1 MAERSAQMTENEE
14 NLSSVVSFRRA
25 STPEIPAMSPQ
36 DAAAAPPGPAEDD
49 LAAFG
54 EAGETAEAP
63 TLAAQPVPRPHWDPW
78 APVWLRPLIRVLLL
92 DEHGPMPRTVA
103 AQVGFA
109 AVLMMLQAAV
119 DMLAWTLGLRWVFV
133 DALGPGGWALT
144 IGFAALIS
152 LIILIF
158 ERFVV
163 TAAVPLDKSPFSNKG
178 TLVRIAVV
186 LAFAMVTAIPVE
198 MMVFHDVIQ
207 GRIGSEI
214 ESRRISARSQL
225 LGEID
230 KSQKSLAEEE
240 RAARQSVK
248 LELPEPKTEKVD
260 TSELDAQILGEK
272 GKLPRLERYVERDKS
287 RADRFESRRVRAK
300 IRLDALADDA
310 PAATRRR
317 LQSAYSSEAR
327 RAQSAASRAAA
338 AADALAGQQRTIAAL
353 EEERTRKQGAV
364 EAENERLRKEATDEH
379 QRTLAGISERYT
391 GRRDALEKRRAEVEA
406 MTDLQLAAATKR
418 TFQPPDGFARR
429 WQIMNQLEE
438 EDELFGWTK
447 WAVRVLFVGLS
458 LLVLASKS
466 FFHRRTRAY
475 YLGFDPMDPRIGSL

>member
-1 MAERSAQMTENEE
+1 MAERSRQELEQAEAVEGE
-14 NLSSVVSFRRA
+14 APASSVVSLRRPSA
-25 STPEIPAMSPQ
+25 SEIPQ
-36 DAAAAPPGPAEDD
+36 APPAEDVD
-49 LAAFG
+49 G
-54 EAGETAEAP
+54 PP
-63 TLAAQPVPRPHWDPW
+63 TLTGAPPRPAWDPW

-109 AVLMMLQAAV
+109 AVLMVLQAAV

-144 IGFAALIS
+144 VGFVALIS

-214 ESRRISARSQL
+214 ESRRISARGQL
-225 LGEID
+225 LGEVD
-230 KSQKSLAEEE
+230 KAHKSLGEEE

-260 TSELDAQILGEK
+260 TSELDARILAEK
-272 GKLPRLERYVERDKS
+272 GKLPRFERAAERDKA
-287 RADRFESRRVRAK
+287 RADRYEARRARAK
-300 IRLDALADDA
+300 ARLDALPEDA
-310 PAATRRR
+310 PVATRRR
-317 LQSAYSSEAR
+317 LQAAFTAEAR
-327 RAQSAASRAAA
+327 RAQSATARALA
-338 AADALAGQQRTIAAL
+338 AADALGGQQRAIEAL
-353 EEERTRKQGAV
+353 EEERTRKQGSV
-364 EAENERLRKEATDEH
+364 QAENERLRKEATEEH
-379 QRTLAGISERYT
+379 QKTLAAISERFA
-391 GRRDALEKRRAEVEA
+391 GRRDALEKRRAEIEA

-438 EDELFGWTK
+438 EDPLFGWTK